1 MALRWIA
8 ENCAQFGGDPENITA
23 FGISAG
29 GASVH
34 YHLISEYSRGLFH
47 KAIVQS
53 GSVLN
58 SWSYCRSQNDLNERL
73 ARSIGWNGEGG
84 QTAMRNLI
92 LSTDT
97 ETLVQ
102 NHPIPSQLEK
112 QNGQLLCNYVPVE
125 EPYDNGDCFVPRSL
139 VEMNRC
145 QSAWGTQVPLIVGG
159 ASYEGYLL
167 HAEYN
172 QNPKLFDD
180 VGYFSNALP
189 KELDLPLNDGKRKE
203 LGEKL
208 KRHYFGKEIP
218 SKQNYYLY
226 ANLLNEKLFWHGI
239 NAIVKGRLA
248 NPSAAPTF
256 LYNFNYT
263 SERLNVVH
271 MLMIGEWRPM
281 GKLLLLVLFSF
292 PNFLF

>member
-1 MALRWIA
+1 MSPSGFLSIDDPSYNIPGNAGLKDQTMALRWIA

-58 SWSYCRSQNDLNERL
+58 PWSYCRSQNDLNERL
-73 ARSIGWNGEGG
+73 ARSVGWNGEGG
-84 QTAMRNLI
+84 QTAMWNLI

-102 NHPIPSQLEK
+102 NHPIPSELEK

-145 QSAWGTQVPLIVGG
+145 QSAWGTQVPLIVDG
-159 ASYEGYLL
+159 ASCEGYLL
-167 HAEYN
+167 HAKYN

-180 VGYFSNALP
+180 DGYFSNALP
-189 KELDLPLNDGKRKE
+189 KELDLRWQTQGIGRKAE
-203 LGEKL
+203 
-208 KRHYFGKEIP
+208 
-218 SKQNYYLY
+218 
-226 ANLLNEKLFWHGI
+226 ATLFWQRNSI
-239 NAIVKGRLA
+239 E
-248 NPSAAPTF
+248 T
-256 LYNFNYT
+256 
-263 SERLNVVH
+263 
-271 MLMIGEWRPM
+271 
-281 GKLLLLVLFSF
+281 KLLPIREFVEREIVLAWH
-292 PNFLF
+292 